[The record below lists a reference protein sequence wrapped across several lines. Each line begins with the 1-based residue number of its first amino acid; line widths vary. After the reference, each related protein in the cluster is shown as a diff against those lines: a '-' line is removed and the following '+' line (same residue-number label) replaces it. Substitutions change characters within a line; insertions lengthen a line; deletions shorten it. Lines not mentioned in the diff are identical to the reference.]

1 MIKVFLSELKRVFTD
16 TGVIIFFLLVPFLYP
31 IFYSWL
37 YNNEVVREV
46 PAIVVDQAHT
56 QMSRELIR
64 RLDASPNVRI
74 VGHEGSVE
82 AAKNAMMSQQA
93 RGVIL
98 IPESFSRDVLSGKQT
113 SVSMYVDMSSMLYY
127 KALLMTLTNITMDM
141 GTKISVSRRGLNTQR
156 EEEISA
162 APLQYEDI
170 PMFNPAGGYG
180 SFLIPAV
187 LILVIQQTMLLGIG
201 LSAGTVRESNPTRSL
216 VSPDEVKYS
225 TKQILL
231 GKALCYFLVYSV
243 TSSYVLMVIPHLFH
257 FLQLASFMQL
267 LAVLIPYLL
276 ACIFFGLTVS
286 CAVRYRENVL
296 LIIVFTSVPLL
307 FMSGISWPGSSLSV
321 LWRALSHI
329 FPSTFGINAFVKS
342 NSMGASLGDIIPELR
357 SLWIQVGVYF
367 LLSVLIYRIER
378 IRQVFKDYENRAKLQ

>member
-1 MIKVFLSELKRVFTD
+1 MIRVFLSELKRVFTD
-16 TGVIIFFLLVPFLYP
+16 TGVIIFFLVVPFLYP

-46 PAIVVDQAHT
+46 PAIVVDLAHT
-56 QMSRELIR
+56 QMSRELTR

-82 AAKNAMMSQQA
+82 SAKKAMVNQVA
-93 RGVIL
+93 RGIIL
-98 IPESFSRDVLSGKQT
+98 IPESFSRDVLTGKQA
-113 SVSMYVDMSSMLYY
+113 SVSLYVDMSSMLYY

-141 GTKISVSRRGLNTQR
+141 GSKISVSRGGLKTER

-162 APLQYEDI
+162 APLRYEDV

-216 VSPDEVKYS
+216 VSPDEVQYS
-225 TKQILL
+225 SKQIIF
-231 GKALCYFLVYSV
+231 GKALCYFLVYIV
-243 TSSYVLMVIPHLFH
+243 TSSFVLMAVPHMFH
-257 FLQLASFMQL
+257 FLQLAPFMRIM
-267 LAVLIPYLL
+267 AILIPYLL
-276 ACIFFGLTVS
+276 ACIFFSLTFS
-286 CAVRYRENVL
+286 CVVRYRENVM
-296 LIIVFTSVPLL
+296 LIIIFTSVPLL
-307 FMSGISWPGSSLSV
+307 FMSGISWPGSALAV
-321 LWRALSHI
+321 PWRALSHI
-329 FPSTFGINAFVKS
+329 FPSTFGINAYVKA
-342 NSMGASLGDIIPELR
+342 NSMGASLSDVLPELR

-367 LLSVLIYRIER
+367 LLSVLVYRIER
-378 IRQVFKDYENRAKLQ
+378 IRQVFKDYENRAKL

>member
-1 MIKVFLSELKRVFTD
+1 MIRVFLSELKRVFTD
-16 TGVIIFFLLVPFLYP
+16 TGVIIFFLVVPFLYP

-46 PAIVVDQAHT
+46 PAIVVDLAHT
-56 QMSRELIR
+56 QMSRELTR

-82 AAKNAMMSQQA
+82 SAKKAMVNQVV
-93 RGVIL
+93 RGIIL
-98 IPESFSRDVLSGKQT
+98 IPESFSRDVLTGKQA
-113 SVSMYVDMSSMLYY
+113 SVSLYVDMSSMLYY

-141 GTKISVSRRGLNTQR
+141 GSKISVSRGGLKTER

-162 APLQYEDI
+162 APLRYEDV

-216 VSPDEVKYS
+216 VSPDEVQYS
-225 TKQILL
+225 SKQIIF
-231 GKALCYFLVYSV
+231 GKALCYFLVYIV
-243 TSSYVLMVIPHLFH
+243 TSSFVLMAVPHMFH
-257 FLQLASFMQL
+257 FLQLAPFMRIM
-267 LAVLIPYLL
+267 AILIPYLL
-276 ACIFFGLTVS
+276 ACIFFSLTFS
-286 CAVRYRENVL
+286 CVVRYRENVM
-296 LIIVFTSVPLL
+296 LIIIFTSVPLL
-307 FMSGISWPGSSLSV
+307 FMSGISWPGSALAV
-321 LWRALSHI
+321 PWRALSHI
-329 FPSTFGINAFVKS
+329 FPSTFGINAYVKA
-342 NSMGASLGDIIPELR
+342 NSMGASLSDVLPELR

-367 LLSVLIYRIER
+367 LLSVLVYRIER
-378 IRQVFKDYENRAKLQ
+378 IRQVFKDYENRAKL

>member
-16 TGVIIFFLLVPFLYP
+16 TGVIIFFLVVPFLYP

-46 PAIVVDQAHT
+46 PAVVVDLAHT
-56 QMSRELIR
+56 QLSRELAR
-64 RLDASPNVRI
+64 RIDASPNVKI
-74 VGHEGSVE
+74 VGYENSVE
-82 AAKNAMMSQQA
+82 VAKNAIKSQDS
-93 RGVIL
+93 RGIIV
-98 IPESFSRDVLSGKQT
+98 IPESFSRDIETGKQT
-113 SVSMYVDMSSMLYY
+113 SVSLYVDMSSMLYY
-127 KALLMTLTNITMDM
+127 KALLMTVTNITMDM

-162 APLQYEDI
+162 SPLRYEDI

-180 SFLIPAV
+180 TFLIPAV
-187 LILVIQQTMLLGIG
+187 LILIIQQTMLLGIG

-216 VSPDEVKYS
+216 VSPDEVQYS
-225 TKQILL
+225 SKQIIL
-231 GKALCYFLVYSV
+231 GKALCYFLVYAI
-243 TSSYVLMVIPHLFH
+243 TSSYVLMVIPHIFH
-257 FLQLASFMQL
+257 FLQLASFMSII
-267 LAVLIPYLL
+267 AILIPYLL

-307 FMSGISWPGSSLSV
+307 FLSGISWPGSALAV
-321 LWRALSHI
+321 PWRALSHL
-329 FPSTFGINAFVKS
+329 FPSTFGINAFVKM
-342 NSMGASLGDIIPELR
+342 NSMGASLSDVLPELR

-367 LLSVLIYRIER
+367 LFSVLIYRIER
-378 IRQVFKDYENRAKLQ
+378 IRQIFKDYENRAKL

>member
-1 MIKVFLSELKRVFTD
+1 MIRVFLSELKRVFTD
-16 TGVIIFFLLVPFLYP
+16 TGVIIFFLVVPFLYP

-46 PAIVVDQAHT
+46 PAIVVDLAHT
-56 QMSRELIR
+56 QMSRELTR

-82 AAKNAMMSQQA
+82 SAKKAMVNQVA
-93 RGVIL
+93 RGIIL
-98 IPESFSRDVLSGKQT
+98 IPESFSRDVLTGKQA
-113 SVSMYVDMSSMLYY
+113 SVSLYVDMSSMLYY

-141 GTKISVSRRGLNTQR
+141 GSKISVSRGGLKTER

-162 APLQYEDI
+162 APLRYEDV

-216 VSPDEVKYS
+216 VSPDEVQYS
-225 TKQILL
+225 SKQIIF
-231 GKALCYFLVYSV
+231 GKALCYFLVYIV
-243 TSSYVLMVIPHLFH
+243 TSSFVLMAVPHMFH
-257 FLQLASFMQL
+257 FLQLAPFMRIM
-267 LAVLIPYLL
+267 AILIPYLL
-276 ACIFFGLTVS
+276 ACIFFSLTFS
-286 CAVRYRENVL
+286 CVVRYRENVM
-296 LIIVFTSVPLL
+296 LIIIFTSVPLL
-307 FMSGISWPGSSLSV
+307 FMSGISWPGSALAV
-321 LWRALSHI
+321 PWRALSHI
-329 FPSTFGINAFVKS
+329 FPSTFGINAYVKA
-342 NSMGASLGDIIPELR
+342 NSMGASLSDVLPELR

-367 LLSVLIYRIER
+367 LFSVLVYRIER
-378 IRQVFKDYENRAKLQ
+378 IRQVFKDYENRAKL